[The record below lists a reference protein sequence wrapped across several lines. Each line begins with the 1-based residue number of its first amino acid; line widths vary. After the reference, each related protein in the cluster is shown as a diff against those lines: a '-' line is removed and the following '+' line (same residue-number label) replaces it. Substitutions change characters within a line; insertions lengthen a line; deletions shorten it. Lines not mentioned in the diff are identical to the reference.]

1 MEQVEFKEGEVELM
15 REVLQDYLRQLN
27 MEMLGAD
34 TLAIGD
40 TQRKIKK
47 QEEISDLIERL
58 GRKAA

>member
-15 REVLQDYLRQLN
+15 REVLRDYLRQLN